1 MKKLESTFTNM
12 VLSLVLIA
20 VVAAAALAGVFTLTN
35 DKIEDQKNQKR
46 QSAIREVV
54 LPDAAENVEILI
66 ASSDTIT
73 SEDGN
78 QAWVIHNIH
87 VNGEFIGAAV
97 ETSGTGFGGE
107 QKLMVG
113 FNPTGEIINY
123 TVLEHQETPGLGD
136 KITAWF
142 KTEKGNQD
150 IRGRKGGE
158 LLVKQDGGDV
168 DAITAATIS
177 SRAFLKAIRE
187 AYVAFM
193 QDEAEAI
200 TGASQLNHQEPEPE
214 PEPEAEPE
222 QVDATTEATTGATQ
236 LEKEAS
242 HE

>member
-1 MKKLESTFTNM
+1 MKKLESTFLNM

-20 VVAAAALAGVFTLTN
+20 VVAAAGLAGIYSLTKE
-35 DKIEDQKNQKR
+35 KIDDQQNQKR
-46 QSAIREVV
+46 QAAIREVV
-54 LPDAAENVEILI
+54 LPNAEATVEIQI
-66 ASSDTIT
+66 TSDTIR
-73 SEDGN
+73 EEENGK
-78 QAWVIHNIH
+78 QWVIHNIH
-87 VNGEFIGAAV
+87 QDGQFIGAAV

-113 FNPTGEIINY
+113 FNPEGEIINY

-136 KITAWF
+136 KISNWF

-187 AYVAFM
+187 AYSAFKE
-193 QDEAEAI
+193 DEVQAV
-200 TGASQLNHQEPEPE
+200 TGASQLKNQP
-214 PEPEAEPE
+214 AEPAVE
-222 QVDATTEATTGATQ
+222 TVTEATTGATQ
-236 LEKEAS
+236 INETEVS

>member
-1 MKKLESTFTNM
+1 MKKLESTFLNM

-20 VVAAAALAGVFTLTN
+20 VVAAAGLAGIYSLTKE
-35 DKIEDQKNQKR
+35 KIDDQQNQKR
-46 QSAIREVV
+46 QAAIREVV
-54 LPDAAENVEILI
+54 LPNAEATVEIQI
-66 ASSDTIT
+66 TSDTIR
-73 SEDGN
+73 EEENGE
-78 QAWVIHNIH
+78 QWVIHNIH
-87 VNGEFIGAAV
+87 QDGQFIGAAV

-107 QKLMVG
+107 QKLMIG
-113 FNPTGEIINY
+113 FNPEGEIINY

-136 KITAWF
+136 KISNWF

-187 AYVAFM
+187 AYSAFKE
-193 QDEAEAI
+193 DEVQEV
-200 TGASQLNHQEPEPE
+200 TGTSQLKNQPA
-214 PEPEAEPE
+214 EPEAE
-222 QVDATTEATTGATQ
+222 ATTETTTGATQ
-236 LEKEAS
+236 INETEVS

>member
-1 MKKLESTFTNM
+1 MKKLESTFLNM

-20 VVAAAALAGVFTLTN
+20 VVAAAGLAGIYSLTK
-35 DKIEDQKNQKR
+35 DKIEDQQNQKR
-46 QSAIREVV
+46 QAAIREVV
-54 LPDAAENVEILI
+54 LPNAEATVEIQI
-66 ASSDTIT
+66 TSDTILA
-73 SEDGN
+73 EEGN
-78 QAWVIHNIH
+78 DKKWVIHNIH
-87 VNGEFIGAAV
+87 QDGQFIGAAV

-113 FNPTGEIINY
+113 FNPEGEIINY

-136 KITAWF
+136 KISNWF

-187 AYVAFM
+187 AYSAFKE
-193 QDEAEAI
+193 DEVQAV
-200 TGASQLNHQEPEPE
+200 TGASQLKNQP
-214 PEPEAEPE
+214 AEPAVE
-222 QVDATTEATTGATQ
+222 AVTEATTGATQ
-236 LEKEAS
+236 INETEVN

>member
-1 MKKLESTFTNM
+1 MKKLESTFLNM

-20 VVAAAALAGVFTLTN
+20 VVAAAGLAGIYSLTKE
-35 DKIEDQKNQKR
+35 KIDDQQNQKR
-46 QSAIREVV
+46 QAAIREVV
-54 LPDAAENVEILI
+54 LPNAEATVEIQI
-66 ASSDTIT
+66 TSDTIR
-73 SEDGN
+73 EEENGK
-78 QAWVIHNIH
+78 QWVIHNIH
-87 VNGEFIGAAV
+87 QDGQFIGAAV

-107 QKLMVG
+107 QKLMIG
-113 FNPTGEIINY
+113 FNPEGEIINY

-136 KITAWF
+136 KISNWF

-187 AYVAFM
+187 AHSAFKE
-193 QDEAEAI
+193 DEVQEV
-200 TGASQLNHQEPEPE
+200 TGTSQLKNQP
-214 PEPEAEPE
+214 AEPAPE
-222 QVDATTEATTGATQ
+222 ATTETTTGATQ
-236 LEKEAS
+236 INETEVS

>member
-1 MKKLESTFTNM
+1 MKKLESSFTNM

-20 VVAAAALAGVFTLTN
+20 VVAAAALAGVYILTN
-35 DKIEDQKNQKR
+35 DKIETQKDTKR
-46 QSAIREVV
+46 ADAIREVV
-54 LPDAAENVEILI
+54 LTKANANAKIQI

-73 SEDGN
+73 SEDGTKT
-78 QAWVIHNIH
+78 WVIHNIH
-87 VNGEFIGAAV
+87 LNNEFIGAAV

-107 QKLMVG
+107 QKIMVG
-113 FNPTGEIINY
+113 FNPAGEIINY

-136 KITAWF
+136 KIDLWF

-187 AYVAFM
+187 AYAAFM
-193 QDEAEAI
+193 EDEAEAI
-200 TGASQLNHQEPEPE
+200 TGASQLNQQPDSSDLSDSSDSSDNN
-214 PEPEAEPE
+214 
-222 QVDATTEATTGATQ
+222 Q
-236 LEKEAS
+236 EKEVTL
-242 HE
+242 

>member
-1 MKKLESTFTNM
+1 MKKLESTFLNM

-20 VVAAAALAGVFTLTN
+20 VVAAAGLAGIYSLTKE
-35 DKIEDQKNQKR
+35 KIDDQQNQKR
-46 QSAIREVV
+46 QAAIREVV
-54 LPDAAENVEILI
+54 LPNAEATVEIQI
-66 ASSDTIT
+66 TSDTIR
-73 SEDGN
+73 EEENGK
-78 QAWVIHNIH
+78 QWVIHNIH
-87 VNGEFIGAAV
+87 QDGQFIGAAV

-107 QKLMVG
+107 QKLMIG
-113 FNPTGEIINY
+113 FNPEGEIINY

-136 KITAWF
+136 KISNWF

-187 AYVAFM
+187 AYSAFKENEE
-193 QDEAEAI
+193 QAV
-200 TGASQLNHQEPEPE
+200 TGASQLKNQP
-214 PEPEAEPE
+214 AEPAAE
-222 QVDATTEATTGATQ
+222 ATTETSTGATQ
-236 LEKEAS
+236 INETEVS

>member
-1 MKKLESTFTNM
+1 MKKLESTFLNM

-20 VVAAAALAGVFTLTN
+20 LVAAAGLAGIYSLTN
-35 DKIEDQKNQKR
+35 EKIDDQQNQKR
-46 QSAIREVV
+46 QAAIREVV
-54 LPDAAENVEILI
+54 LPNAEATVEIQI
-66 ASSDTIT
+66 TSDTIR
-73 SEDGN
+73 EEENGK
-78 QAWVIHNIH
+78 QWVIHNIH
-87 VNGEFIGAAV
+87 QDGQFIGAAV

-107 QKLMVG
+107 QKLMIG
-113 FNPTGEIINY
+113 FNPEGEIINY

-136 KITAWF
+136 KISNWF

-187 AYVAFM
+187 AYSAFKE
-193 QDEAEAI
+193 DEVQEV
-200 TGASQLNHQEPEPE
+200 TGASQLKNQP
-214 PEPEAEPE
+214 AEPAAE
-222 QVDATTEATTGATQ
+222 ATTETTTGATQ
-236 LEKEAS
+236 INETEVS